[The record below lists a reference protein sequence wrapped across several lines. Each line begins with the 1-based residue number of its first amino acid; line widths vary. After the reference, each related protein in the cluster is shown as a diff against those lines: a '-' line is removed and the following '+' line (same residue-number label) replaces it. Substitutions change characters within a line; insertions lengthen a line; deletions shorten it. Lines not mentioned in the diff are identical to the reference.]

1 MSRYITKNFKQ
12 TIVYWGNPQ
21 PDGFGGF
28 SFDDPV
34 EIKGRWED
42 RQELFIDAQGNEIR
56 SQAVVYLAQ
65 DVDLGGYLYL
75 GDLDDFSSSAPE
87 PTDST
92 KAKEIRALRKI
103 PNLKCT
109 AFLRKVWL

>member
-1 MSRYITKNFKQ
+1 MSRYLTKNFKQ

-34 EIKGRWED
+34 EISGRWED
-42 RQELFIDAQGNEIR
+42 KIILFINANGEEVR
-56 SQAVVYLAQ
+56 SEAIVYIDR

-75 GDLDDFSSSAPE
+75 GSLNDLDSD
-87 PTDST
+87 PTPSDT
-92 KAKEIRALRKI
+92 LNAKEIRAFYKI
-103 PNLKCT
+103 PNIKGT
-109 AFLRKVWL
+109 AYFRKVIL